1 MAPTPIW
8 RHRSFCSML
17 LTHSLWRARA
27 LDWNHAACFDARRAL
42 ASVRLIASVCL
53 MRLCHRSHVLHTQG
67 FMDYDALMHECLERE
82 SLKRP
87 TMEDVR
93 YRYNYHA
100 HPFNTG
106 FLCPCNTVAI
116 QG

>member
-1 MAPTPIW
+1 
-8 RHRSFCSML
+8 
-17 LTHSLWRARA
+17 
-27 LDWNHAACFDARRAL
+27 
-42 ASVRLIASVCL
+42 
-53 MRLCHRSHVLHTQG
+53 
-67 FMDYDALMHECLERE
+67 MDYDALMHECLERE

-106 FLCPCNTVAI
+106 LLPLQYSGNPGVTGASYR
-116 QG
+116 GASSSAWRR